1 MSDSSPDRPTAKL
14 RDRESIGLNRA
25 RLGLELRRALLP
37 FLALA
42 ALAVVGAIAAASIV
56 RSIGAQTPFG
66 DYYKVRVVIDDAKGV
81 VTPGQQDV
89 RIAGVSVGEIA
100 AADLSHGRAV
110 LTLSIESQY
119 GPLYRDAR
127 VRLRPQ
133 TPLQDMYLNI
143 EERGSRE
150 AGEIPEGGTLS
161 AERATAPV
169 DISRV
174 LNVFDRP
181 TRGRFEAMIDGF
193 GRGLA
198 DRGDDLRAT
207 FAEITPFLLAAQ
219 RMSREVAVRRDATR
233 RLVHSLRVM
242 MDELARRET
251 QVARLVSTGSTTF
264 AELERADDPLDRLLV
279 ELPPTIAQLRDTS
292 RTLDGAFG
300 ELDPAL
306 VALLPT
312 ADALDPALV
321 ALTALAQAGEP
332 AFRSLRRV
340 TRELLPLAKRTRPLA
355 RELERAFRRLGPAAP
370 RLDRTT
376 EAIVPCELALQKFFQ
391 STPSVFKFRDLNASY
406 PRGEAVAVS
415 NAALRASRSCA
426 KGSPR

>member
-1 MSDSSPDRPTAKL
+1 MSHSPTDRPTATL
-14 RDRESIGLNRA
+14 RDSESTGLNRA
-25 RLGLELRRALLP
+25 RLGLELRRAILP
-37 FLALA
+37 FLVLA
-42 ALAVVGAIAAASIV
+42 GLAVVAVVAAAILL
-56 RSIGAQTPFG
+56 RNIGAQTPFG
-66 DYYKVRVVIDDAKGV
+66 DYYKVQVAIDDAKGV

-89 RIAGVSVGEIA
+89 RIAGVSVGEIE
-100 AADLSHGRAV
+100 AADLSHGKAV
-110 LTLSIESQY
+110 LTLSIESKY
-119 GPLYRDAR
+119 APLYRDAR
-127 VRLRPQ
+127 LRLRPQ

-143 EERGSRE
+143 EERGSPE
-150 AGEIPEGGTLS
+150 AGEVPDGETLS
-161 AERATAPV
+161 AERTTAPV

-181 TRGRFEAMIDGF
+181 TRGRFEAMIDEF
-193 GRGLA
+193 GRGLT
-198 DRGDDLRAT
+198 DRGDELRAT
-207 FAEITPFLLAAQ
+207 FVEITPFLRAAQ
-219 RMSREVAVRRDATR
+219 RLSRETAVRRDATR
-233 RLVHSLRVM
+233 RLVHSLRLM
-242 MDELARRET
+242 MDELARREA

-264 AELERADDPLDRLLV
+264 AELERAGDPLDRLLV

-292 RTLDGAFG
+292 RTLDWALG

-312 ADALDPALV
+312 ADALDPALE
-321 ALTALAQAGEP
+321 ALTDLGRAGEP
-332 AFRSLRRV
+332 AFGSLRRV
-340 TRELLPLAKRTRPLA
+340 TRELLPLAKRTLPLA

-415 NAALRASRSCA
+415 NAALRPGPSCA
-426 KGSPR
+426 KGGPR